1 MKSNIKI
8 ILAALVIIFFIAGA
22 TGLGLFSKKEIITN
36 EETISPSKQKE
47 VITLRTTVNLGSV
60 SISEI
65 AEAKGFFEEQGI
77 KIENVGTTQGGT
89 EGVQALAAGSIDFAS
104 SAWQPWINSIS
115 RGSKLKVVVAA
126 SGQNENEQGQFFLVL
141 QNSTIRG
148 AKDLVG
154 KKIAVNVLGAEADY
168 MTREYLSQNGV
179 SIDQV
184 QLVVVPWPQHEQVLR
199 SGQVDAVIA
208 ISPYSDK
215 IQEKKDTR
223 ILFTGYDVRGKTAS
237 IGFGVNEKLIKQNP
251 EAVRKFVAVI
261 AKTYDWSAENPEE
274 ARKIVAEIYT
284 KRGGNPD
291 LAKYWSPKRAWE
303 HGMIQD
309 DDVQWWLDIFARDVK
324 PEGQRKPSDIYTNEF
339 NPYFKK

>member
-1 MKSNIKI
+1 M
-8 ILAALVIIFFIAGA
+8 
-22 TGLGLFSKKEIITN
+22 N
-36 EETISPSKQKE
+36 EPAISPTVQRE
-47 VITLRTTVNLGSV
+47 FITLRATVNLGSV
-60 SISEI
+60 GIHEI
-65 AEAKGFFEEQGI
+65 AEEKGFFEEQGI
-77 KIENVGTTQGGT
+77 KIEKVGTTQGGT

-126 SGQNENEQGQFFLVL
+126 SGQNENEKGQFFIVL
-141 QNSTIRG
+141 QNSTINS

-168 MTREYLSQNGV
+168 MTREYLKKNGL
-179 SIDQV
+179 SIDKV

-199 SGQVDAVIA
+199 SGQVDAVVA

-215 IQEKKDTR
+215 ILEKKDTR
-223 ILFTGYDVRGKTAS
+223 VLFTGYDVRGKTAS
-237 IGFGVNEKLIKQNP
+237 IGYGVHENLIKQNP

-261 AKTYDWSAENPEE
+261 AKATDWAAENQDE

-303 HGMIQD
+303 HGLIKD
-309 DDVQWWLDIFARDVK
+309 EDVQWWLDIFAKDGK
-324 PEGQRKPSDIYTNEF
+324 EEGQLKPSDVYTNEF